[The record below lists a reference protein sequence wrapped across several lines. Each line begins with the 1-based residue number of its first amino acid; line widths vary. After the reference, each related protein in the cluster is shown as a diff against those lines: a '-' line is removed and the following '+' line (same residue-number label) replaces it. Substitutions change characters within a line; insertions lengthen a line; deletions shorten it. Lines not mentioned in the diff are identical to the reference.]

1 MTKDVEILREKLTQ
15 ARGTLPHLLRAVKLV
30 WEAAPRW
37 AAAWAGVLVIQGLL
51 PAALVYLT
59 RALVDRLVRVMQAPG
74 PSWESVQ
81 PLLPVAALMAGLF
94 LADELLRGL
103 GSWVRDCLSEQV
115 QDHIRDRIHRQSITV
130 DLAYYDLPDYFDHL
144 HRAQREAGYR
154 PVLLLE
160 SLGSLAQNGLTLT
173 AMAVILVPYGPWLP
187 AALVLCTL
195 PAFWVVLRHR
205 LRWFRWHLRNTADE
219 RRSWYY
225 DWLLTARETAA
236 EARLFGL
243 GPHFRSVY
251 QALRRRLR
259 TERRTLARKE
269 GWAEFAAG
277 ALALAVTG
285 LSMAWMVWR
294 ALAHEITLGDLA
306 LCYQA
311 FSQGQRL
318 MGSLLSN
325 AGEIY
330 SNSLFLED
338 LFAFLELKPG
348 VTDPPDPVPAPS
360 PLREGLRFEG
370 VSFSYPAGTRPALR
384 DFDLVVPAGAVTA
397 IVGPNGAGKST
408 LLKLLCRF
416 YDPGAGRI
424 TLDGTDLRRFPL
436 DELRRRVTVL
446 FQEPVHY
453 NLTVTENIAL
463 GDLSAPPAAPGVEKA
478 AHDAGA
484 EGIVAGLPEG
494 YDTLLGKLFLGGS
507 DLSVG
512 EWQRVALARAFY
524 RRAPLIVLDEPT
536 SAMDPWAEA
545 DWLERFLRLAKGL
558 TAVIITH
565 RFTTAMYAR
574 TIHVM
579 DGGRIVESGSHAEL
593 LERGGLYAQSWT
605 RQMKAGGREP

>member
-15 ARGTLPHLLRAVKLV
+15 ARGALPHLLRAVKLV

-37 AAAWAGVLVIQGLL
+37 AAAWAGVLVVQGLL

-81 PLLPVAALMAGLF
+81 PLVPVATLMAGLL

-115 QDHIRDRIHRQSITV
+115 QDHIRDRIHRQSLTV

-160 SLGSLAQNGLTLT
+160 NLGGLAQNGLTLT

-225 DWLLTARETAA
+225 DWLITARETAA
-236 EARLFGL
+236 EARLFDL

-251 QALRRRLR
+251 QSLRRRLR

-285 LSMAWMVWR
+285 LSMAWLVWR
-294 ALAHEITLGDLA
+294 ALAREITLGDLA

-318 MGSLLSN
+318 MGSLLSS

-338 LFAFLELKPG
+338 LFAFLALKPG

-370 VSFSYPAGTRPALR
+370 VTFHYPASKRPALR
-384 DFDLVVPAGAVTA
+384 DFDLLVPAGGVTA

-453 NLTVTENIAL
+453 NLTVAENIAL
-463 GDLSAPPAAPGVEKA
+463 GDLTAPPAGPGVEEA
-478 AHDAGA
+478 ARDAGA
-484 EGIVAGLPEG
+484 EGIVAGLPAG

-512 EWQRVALARAFY
+512 EWQRIALARAFY
-524 RRAPLIVLDEPT
+524 RRAPLLVLDEPT

-558 TAVIITH
+558 TALIITH

-593 LERGGLYAQSWT
+593 LDQGGLYAQSWT
-605 RQMKAGGREP
+605 RQMKTGGRES